1 MYFRLIPWRQF
12 GISSSVNIS
21 VNSLNKTS
29 PKKLEKK
36 EDLGNYSEKK
46 SAYFIGPTNLEQSSL
61 PTGNFLNPIN
71 TEISETDSKYSDY
84 AKDLAKEAGKD
95 VVGSLL
101 INAGVYLLNPV
112 SPTDVA
118 TPGPGDEIAGGILIA
133 VGSFVKWI

>member
-1 MYFRLIPWRQF
+1 MYFSLIPWRQF
-12 GISSSVNIS
+12 GIPSSYKFPG
-21 VNSLNKTS
+21 NSLVE
-29 PKKLEKK
+29 LIKK
-36 EDLGNYSEKK
+36 EPLVEQIQTKPMTDEFE
-46 SAYFIGPTNLEQSSL
+46 FIGPTNLEQPSL